1 LSKLVI
7 VSNRLPVRARQQG
20 RTLTFEPTVGGLATG
35 LGSFYKSYE
44 SVWIGWPGIAR
55 DKLTAQ
61 DEILIKDQLLKER
74 CYPVFLS
81 QEDLDKYYHGFCNE
95 TIWPLFHY
103 FLSYAKYSETSW
115 NAYRRVNE
123 IFSEVV
129 VKAAEPGDT
138 IWVQDYHLLLLPGL
152 IRRQLPTAKIGLF
165 LHIPFPSSEVFRL
178 LPWREELLENL
189 LGADLIGFHTYDYLR
204 HFLATIHRILGYDQI
219 FPGKLVV
226 SVRDRVVKVDAFP
239 MGIDYEHFAKAV
251 KEQKTEQEIKKLSKQ
266 IGDRKVILS
275 LDRLDYSKG
284 LIRRLRAYSLFLDR
298 FPQYKG
304 RVMFVLK
311 VIASRTKVR
320 RYARLKK
327 QLDELVGRINGK
339 HGTIAWMP
347 VWYLYQFLPETSLIA
362 LYHLADVA
370 LLTPLRDG
378 MNLIAKEFLAARTD
392 GKGVLI
398 LSEMAGAAKELRE
411 ALIVNPNNR
420 GEIAEAIRDALTMP
434 LEEQQERNRIM
445 QRRIQRYDV
454 VRWAEDFV
462 DSLSAVTRLQL
473 KLASRKLSP
482 SIRDRLITTY
492 NSGENALLLLDYDGT
507 LIPFARKPVLA
518 YPDPELLSIL
528 ARLSEAPGTEVVVIS
543 GRDKQTL
550 EHWFGDLEIGLVAEH
565 GVWTKKRGE
574 PWQVIELLTNE
585 WKRDI
590 RPVLELYLDRTPGS
604 FLEDKEFSLAWHYR
618 EADEEFAEVRVGELK
633 ADLAPLVANRN
644 LGVLQGNR
652 VIEVRNAGIS
662 KGRAAL
668 EWVSLRDWGFIL
680 AIGDDRTDEDIFSV
694 LPTSAYSV
702 NVGLQPSQSRFNL
715 NSPQEVRILLQEL
728 ATKGKEAKA
737 DR

>member
-1 LSKLVI
+1 MSKLVI

-20 RTLTFEPTVGGLATG
+20 RTLTLEPTVGGLATG
-35 LGSFYKSYE
+35 LGSFYKSYQ
-44 SVWIGWPGIAR
+44 SMWIGWPGIAR

-61 DEILIKDQLLKER
+61 DEILIEDQLLKER

-129 VKAAEPGDT
+129 IKAAEPGDT

-251 KEQKTEQEIKKLSKQ
+251 KEQKTEQEIRKLSKQ

-284 LIRRLRAYSLFLDR
+284 LIQRLWAYSLFLDR
-298 FPQYKG
+298 FPEYKG
-304 RVMFVLK
+304 KVMFVLK

-378 MNLIAKEFLAARTD
+378 MNLIAKEFLAAKTD

-420 GEIAEAIRDALTMP
+420 GEIAEAIRDALTMSV
-434 LEEQQERNRIM
+434 EEQQERNRIM
-445 QRRIQRYDV
+445 QRRIQRYNV

-462 DSLSAVTRLQL
+462 DSLSAVTELQL
-473 KLASRKLSP
+473 KLASRKLSS

-507 LIPFARKPVLA
+507 LIPFARKPILA
-518 YPDPELLSIL
+518 YPDSELLSIL
-528 ARLSEAPGTEVVVIS
+528 ARLSETPGTEVVVIS

-565 GVWTKKRGE
+565 GVWTKKRSE
-574 PWQVIELLTNE
+574 PWQVIEALTNE

-590 RPVLELYLDRTPGS
+590 RPVLELYVDRTPGS

-668 EWVSLRDWGFIL
+668 EWVSLRDWRFIL

-702 NVGLQPSQSRFNL
+702 KVGLQPSQAQFNL
-715 NSPQEVRILLQEL
+715 NSPHEVRILLQEL
-728 ATKGKEAKA
+728 ATKSKEARA

>member
-1 LSKLVI
+1 
-7 VSNRLPVRARQQG
+7 
-20 RTLTFEPTVGGLATG
+20 
-35 LGSFYKSYE
+35 
-44 SVWIGWPGIAR
+44 
-55 DKLTAQ
+55 
-61 DEILIKDQLLKER
+61 
-74 CYPVFLS
+74 
-81 QEDLDKYYHGFCNE
+81 
-95 TIWPLFHY
+95 
-103 FLSYAKYSETSW
+103 
-115 NAYRRVNE
+115 
-123 IFSEVV
+123 
-129 VKAAEPGDT
+129 
-138 IWVQDYHLLLLPGL
+138 
-152 IRRQLPTAKIGLF
+152 
-165 LHIPFPSSEVFRL
+165 
-178 LPWREELLENL
+178 
-189 LGADLIGFHTYDYLR
+189 
-204 HFLATIHRILGYDQI
+204 
-219 FPGKLVV
+219 
-226 SVRDRVVKVDAFP
+226 
-239 MGIDYEHFAKAV
+239 
-251 KEQKTEQEIKKLSKQ
+251 
-266 IGDRKVILS
+266 
-275 LDRLDYSKG
+275 
-284 LIRRLRAYSLFLDR
+284 
-298 FPQYKG
+298 
-304 RVMFVLK
+304 
-311 VIASRTKVR
+311 
-320 RYARLKK
+320 
-327 QLDELVGRINGK
+327 
-339 HGTIAWMP
+339 MP

-702 NVGLQPSQSRFNL
+702 KVGLQPSQSRFNL